1 MITRILNPEREED
14 INFAGELLR
23 NGKLCAIPTETV
35 YGLAANAL
43 DGKAVKEI
51 FEVKGRPSDNPL
63 IVHISDINEL
73 QALVKE
79 VPEKAKK
86 LMEAF
91 WPGPLTIILPK
102 TDIVPYATTGNLDTV
117 AVRFPENEIA
127 RAVIKAAGVPLAAP
141 SANLSGEPSPTEFK
155 YVFEDLD
162 GRVPAVIDG
171 GDCAVGVES
180 TVITLATE
188 KPRLLRP
195 GGITPEM
202 IESIIGEIDID
213 KAVTEK
219 MQQGAKVS
227 SPGMK
232 YKHYSPDCSIIIA
245 DLSFEEYVKL
255 VNESDC
261 DGALCFEG
269 EEKYLNKKA
278 VTFGKCYDGLSQ
290 AHRLFSAL
298 KELDELGLKK
308 VYARCPQKRGVG
320 LAVYNRLIRS
330 AGYSF
335 YKASSMVIGLTGTTG
350 SGKSTVCKELK
361 DLGFKII
368 DCDKLTKSG
377 IYEGECLKKLVN
389 FFGKGIID
397 EKGELIRKNLAA
409 LAFEN
414 KENTQKLNE
423 ITHPYVT
430 AKIKSEIEKY
440 KEAGAKF
447 IILDAPTLFEAEA
460 DKLCCKI
467 ISVVSDKETRLKR
480 IMSRD
485 GIDENLAS
493 LRIKAQKE
501 DSFYIER
508 SDYIIKNDGDVESLF
523 ESVQKIAADVV
534 R

>member
-1 MITRILNPEREED
+1 METKVLHPDREDE
-14 INFAGELLR
+14 IEYAGKLLR
-23 NGKLCAIPTETV
+23 EGNLVAIPTETV

-43 DGKAVKEI
+43 NGKAVKEI
-51 FEVKGRPSDNPL
+51 FAVKGRPSDNPL
-63 IVHISDINEL
+63 IVHISERDEIL
-73 QALVKE
+73 PLVKE
-79 VPEKAKK
+79 VPEKAKR

-91 WPGPLTIILPK
+91 WPGPLTIILKK
-102 TDIVPYATTGNLDTV
+102 TDIVPLETTGNLDTV

-127 RAVIKAAGVPLAAP
+127 RRVIKAAGVPLAAP

-155 YVFEDLD
+155 YVYEDLE

-202 IESIIGEIDID
+202 IESVIGEIDID

-245 DLSFEEYVKL
+245 DVSFNEYVKL

-269 EEKYLNKKA
+269 EEKYLTKKA
-278 VTFGKCYDGLSQ
+278 VTYGKCYDGLSQ

-298 KELDELGLKK
+298 KELDEMGLKK

-335 YKASSMVIGLTGTTG
+335 YKNETKVIGLTGTTG
-350 SGKSTVCKELK
+350 SGKSTVCKELI
-361 DLGFKII
+361 DAGFSII

-377 IYEGECLKKLVN
+377 IYEGECLEKLVN

-397 EKGELIRKNLAA
+397 EKGELLRKNLAA
-409 LAFEN
+409 AAFST
-414 KENTQKLNE
+414 KENTLKLNE
-423 ITHPYVT
+423 ITHPYIM
-430 AKIKSEIEKY
+430 AKIKEEIENY
-440 KEAGAKF
+440 KEKGARF
-447 IILDAPTLFEAEA
+447 IVLDAPTLFEAEA
-460 DKLCCKI
+460 DKLCTKI
-467 ISVVSDKETRLKR
+467 ISVISDKELRLQR
-480 IMSRD
+480 IIKRD
-485 GIDENLAS
+485 GIDKALA
-493 LRIKAQKE
+493 LKRISAQKD

-508 SDYIIKNDGDVESLF
+508 SDYVIKNDGDISALF
-523 ESVQKIAADVV
+523 ESVQKAVAEITL
-534 R
+534 